1 MIIGFIASLQLD
13 QLKTFELLGIKTSS
27 SGPTAITGKFHSDD
41 LLEFSKYLHVALK
54 WSWIKDLMKKS
65 DAKKINFNFNNLTNK
80 LSHLY
85 WNILKISQKKEPKD
99 ENNGE
104 ENEMITMKWMNK

>member
-1 MIIGFIASLQLD
+1 MVLD
-13 QLKTFELLGIKTSS
+13 QRLDENTRR
-27 SGPTAITGKFHSDD
+27 
-41 LLEFSKYLHVALK
+41 
-54 WSWIKDLMKKS
+54 
-65 DAKKINFNFNNLTNK
+65 KKINFNFNNLTIE

-85 WNILKISQKKEPKD
+85 WNILKISQKKEPKN